1 MWFNSSNI
9 SSIFW
14 SWVPVPKRRYRSSGK
29 EKESRCLEFT
39 SATKREISHFH
50 VLVVQWRQ
58 RNAQKCVMHVEGCC
72 FANLA
77 YCFLP
82 FSLTSLSS
90 LLKVPK
96 LPGDAGEN
104 VALKVSAR
112 SFNLYRDYFN
122 SLTLSN
128 ASDLFW
134 TPLSTNYPK
143 SVRKGNKI
151 LLWYLHD
158 LHKTWN

>member
-58 RNAQKCVMHVEGCC
+58 RNVQKCVMHVEGSC

-96 LPGDAGEN
+96 ATRRRWRKRRFKIECTFFQSLSRLFELAYSRSVVDFTFDE
-104 VALKVSAR
+104 LSQVSQKGKQI
-112 SFNLYRDYFN
+112 
-122 SLTLSN
+122 SL
-128 ASDLFW
+128 W
-134 TPLSTNYPK
+134 C
-143 SVRKGNKI
+143 
-151 LLWYLHD
+151 LHD